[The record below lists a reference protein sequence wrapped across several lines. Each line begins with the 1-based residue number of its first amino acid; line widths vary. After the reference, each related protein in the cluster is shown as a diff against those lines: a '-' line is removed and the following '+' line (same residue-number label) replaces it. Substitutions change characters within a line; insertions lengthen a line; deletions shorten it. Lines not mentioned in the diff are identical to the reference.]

1 LILSD
6 PDVGGVYPFGGGLSM
21 MNEVMLTAVGS
32 RPRISS
38 A

>member
-6 PDVGGVYPFGGGLSM
+6 PDVGGVYPFGEGLSM